1 MVVLPHGNLPIQG
14 MKNVLSNKHM
24 VKSKKKKTTKLGL
37 IPFDTLVVVKV
48 A

>member
-1 MVVLPHGNLPIQG
+1 MVVLPHRNLPIQG
-14 MKNVLSNKHM
+14 MKKVLSNKHM
-24 VKSKKKKTTKLGL
+24 VKSKKKTTKLGL